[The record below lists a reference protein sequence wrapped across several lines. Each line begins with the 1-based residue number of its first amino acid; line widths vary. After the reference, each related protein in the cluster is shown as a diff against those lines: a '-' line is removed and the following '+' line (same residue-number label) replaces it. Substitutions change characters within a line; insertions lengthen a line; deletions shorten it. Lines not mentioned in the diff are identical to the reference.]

1 MQNLFSEEGS
11 APILHYKAVK
21 CCAIEK
27 LSDKFKSGEAACIES
42 QLGNFTQGFYRKKH
56 ITVMLASP

>member
-21 CCAIEK
+21 CCCAIEK
-27 LSDKFKSGEAACIES
+27 LCDKFKSGEAACIES
-42 QLGNFTQGFYRKKH
+42 QLGNFTQGFYRTK
-56 ITVMLASP
+56 